1 MALKLIISAGGKNI
15 RMRDFLD
22 RYFNGIPKHL
32 LPLPNKKTIIEEII
46 DNAKNFF
53 DEIVISVNHETYP
66 IFRKKLGDLEKITIE
81 IDTHLTG
88 PLGPICREL
97 LKTKKRIYGCAGD
110 FFCNFSWKEF
120 EDFHNSHKK
129 PISILVAPSLSI
141 ADGACFTL
149 KDKIITSWKRVEETA
164 DFDII
169 NIGAYIIDPH
179 PLVVKKVSK
188 IKYHKEDIFFNVFI
202 PTKSVCGYNPNI
214 IGFNINTPETYKK
227 LCAWFR
233 NQNHA

>member
-88 PLGPICREL
+88 PLGP
-97 LKTKKRIYGCAGD
+97 
-110 FFCNFSWKEF
+110 N
-120 EDFHNSHKK
+120 
-129 PISILVAPSLSI
+129 
-141 ADGACFTL
+141 
-149 KDKIITSWKRVEETA
+149 
-164 DFDII
+164 
-169 NIGAYIIDPH
+169 

-188 IKYHKEDIFFNVFI
+188 IKYYKEDIFFNVFI